1 MSILRMCA
9 LIAYLVL
16 ALIAQADTP
25 LMSEKMLE
33 LGTVMQQVQHYYID
47 ELSADDIANKA
58 ISGLMKQLDPH
69 SEYLDQGS
77 YAQFESIHD
86 GVLHGIGIEI
96 TKVQDELIVVTPI
109 DNSPAAKAGVQ
120 AGDIIT
126 HIDDKLVHTMS
137 FAQAVE
143 AISGKQG
150 TKVRLHLLRKQHPEP
165 IKLSITRG
173 AITIP
178 AVKSA
183 ALTKHIGYI
192 RISMFNEPMAGELK
206 VAIQTLQ
213 KSCQPLQG
221 IVLDLRNN
229 PGGLLD
235 STVAATRLFLDKSA
249 SQPGPVIVSAKDR
262 NPVHNRTYY
271 ADDSDITSGVPIAVL
286 INQGSASGAEIMAA
300 ALAQNRR
307 AVLLGES
314 SFGKGS
320 IQTVIPL
327 QNSSALK
334 LTTGLYH
341 TPNGKTIQGVGIT
354 PDIPL
359 VSYQVDQQATLDIR
373 EHLHHHSIGA
383 ADSSTQ
389 PSNSSQSH
397 QAFIQA
403 QDVLAE
409 YGFVVYQALTYLL
422 TSQR

>member
-1 MSILRMCA
+1 
-9 LIAYLVL
+9 
-16 ALIAQADTP
+16 
-25 LMSEKMLE
+25 
-33 LGTVMQQVQHYYID
+33 
-47 ELSADDIANKA
+47 SADDIANKA

-192 RISMFNEPMAGELK
+192 RISMFNEPMADELK

-221 IVLDLRNN
+221 IVLD
-229 PGGLLD
+229 
-235 STVAATRLFLDKSA
+235 
-249 SQPGPVIVSAKDR
+249 
-262 NPVHNRTYY
+262 
-271 ADDSDITSGVPIAVL
+271 
-286 INQGSASGAEIMAA
+286 
-300 ALAQNRR
+300 
-307 AVLLGES
+307 
-314 SFGKGS
+314 
-320 IQTVIPL
+320 
-327 QNSSALK
+327 
-334 LTTGLYH
+334 
-341 TPNGKTIQGVGIT
+341 
-354 PDIPL
+354 
-359 VSYQVDQQATLDIR
+359 
-373 EHLHHHSIGA
+373 
-383 ADSSTQ
+383 
-389 PSNSSQSH
+389 
-397 QAFIQA
+397 
-403 QDVLAE
+403 
-409 YGFVVYQALTYLL
+409 
-422 TSQR
+422 